1 MVKFTEEYQELTDKE
16 QEDLEKLLKE
26 EERRS
31 GGESAGVQDIAV
43 FTENL
48 SQQLGQLD
56 DANIHML
63 MGSEEQIQRL
73 MGQLDASLTEIQVRG
88 ERGAE
93 QSWLTLT
100 PAYVCESRVK
110 MKEKMVSTKSDWVS
124 LIDDKRGLRIDHSI
138 PMLTRCNTILIARL
152 MACCSFW

>member
-88 ERGAE
+88 EGGAE

-110 MKEKMVSTKSDWVS
+110 MKEKMVSTKSD
-124 LIDDKRGLRIDHSI
+124 
-138 PMLTRCNTILIARL
+138 
-152 MACCSFW
+152 

>member
-1 MVKFTEEYQELTDKE
+1 MLCSCCAEEYQELTEKE

-31 GGESAGVQDIAV
+31 GGQAGGVQDIAA
-43 FTENL
+43 FTEHL

-73 MGQLDASLTEIQVRG
+73 MKQLDNSLMEIQVLG
-88 ERGAE
+88 
-93 QSWLTLT
+93 
-100 PAYVCESRVK
+100 
-110 MKEKMVSTKSDWVS
+110 
-124 LIDDKRGLRIDHSI
+124 
-138 PMLTRCNTILIARL
+138 
-152 MACCSFW
+152 

>member
-16 QEDLEKLLKE
+16 QQDLEKLLKE

-73 MGQLDASLTEIQVRG
+73 MGQL
-88 ERGAE
+88 
-93 QSWLTLT
+93 
-100 PAYVCESRVK
+100 
-110 MKEKMVSTKSDWVS
+110 
-124 LIDDKRGLRIDHSI
+124 
-138 PMLTRCNTILIARL
+138 
-152 MACCSFW
+152 

>member
-63 MGSEEQIQRL
+63 IGL
-73 MGQLDASLTEIQVRG
+73 
-88 ERGAE
+88 RGAD
-93 QSWLTLT
+93 
-100 PAYVCESRVK
+100 
-110 MKEKMVSTKSDWVS
+110 STTD
-124 LIDDKRGLRIDHSI
+124 G
-138 PMLTRCNTILIARL
+138 TT
-152 MACCSFW
+152 

>member
-1 MVKFTEEYQELTDKE
+1 MTDKE

-26 EERRS
+26 EEQKEWR
-31 GGESAGVQDIAV
+31 GECWGAGHCCTL
-43 FTENL
+43 TENL

-100 PAYVCESRVK
+100 
-110 MKEKMVSTKSDWVS
+110 
-124 LIDDKRGLRIDHSI
+124 GLC
-138 PMLTRCNTILIARL
+138 M
-152 MACCSFW
+152 

>member
-1 MVKFTEEYQELTDKE
+1 MTDKE

-31 GGESAGVQDIAV
+31 GRESAGVQDIAA
-43 FTENL
+43 FTEHL

-73 MGQLDASLTEIQVRG
+73 MKKLDDSLNEIQVLY
-88 ERGAE
+88 GAMR
-93 QSWLTLT
+93 
-100 PAYVCESRVK
+100 VCWTIDKESV
-110 MKEKMVSTKSDWVS
+110 
-124 LIDDKRGLRIDHSI
+124 L
-138 PMLTRCNTILIARL
+138 
-152 MACCSFW
+152 